1 MGIGVW
7 SSKKDVHGRSD
18 SDTPSLTY
26 PFWEIRSS
34 KGREKNKEVLLVHM
48 NFDREELVCS
58 IGLYIIYRRMYIYS
72 PASP

>member
-18 SDTPSLTY
+18 SDTPGLTY
-26 PFWEIRSS
+26 PFREIRSS
-34 KGREKNKEVLLVHM
+34 KKLRDSSGAHEFLIGRRNYY
-48 NFDREELVCS
+48 S
-58 IGLYIIYRRMYIYS
+58 IGLYIIYRRMYIYI